1 MDNHQLF
8 TIAGSGGMIVESAFA
23 MADVPVELIDIGWDE
38 LGWESEKLIQ
48 YNPLGQVPTLILP
61 DGQVMTE
68 SAAMML
74 HLADLKPDSGLVPG
88 PGQPERPAFL
98 RWLIF
103 IVSAIYPTFT
113 YGDVPKRW
121 VNGDES
127 AATMLV
133 ESTDEHRKFLY
144 RHIEQHAGDP
154 WFLGDVFSCIDLYF
168 LVMCYWRPKNE
179 WFERECPKLS
189 AIGQRVATLPA
200 VMQVTHRNFGE

>member
-1 MDNHQLF
+1 MSIHQLF

-23 MADVPVELIDIGWDE
+23 IADVPVKVIDIGWDE
-38 LGWESEKLIQ
+38 LGWESKKLIQ

-68 SAAMML
+68 SAAIML
-74 HLADLKPDSGLVPG
+74 HLADLKPDCGLVPG
-88 PGQPERPAFL
+88 PDKTERPAFL

-127 AATMLV
+127 AASKLV
-133 ESTDEHRKFLY
+133 KSTDEHREFLY

-154 WFLGDVFSCIDLYF
+154 WFLGDVFSCIDIYF

-200 VMQVTHRNFGE
+200 VKQVTLRNFGD